1 VDQPLF
7 WLLNSTQYFRKNKQF
22 FYYNNHRL
30 LLDTFC
36 SSHAHSRN
44 RTVLFESQI
53 LADPRCLRGQ

>member
-7 WLLNSTQYFRKNKQF
+7 WLLNSTQYFRKGKQF
-22 FYYNNHRL
+22 FYHNNHGL

-36 SSHAHSRN
+36 SSHAYSRD

-53 LADPRCLRGQ
+53 LAAPSCVRG